1 MKFLVLLAT
10 LLSLNISAADS
21 KTITFSGQNGD
32 SFELETINT
41 VTRYREEDQDT
52 TCTRKVPYETEEC
65 GYETRYR
72 QECRWEPG
80 RDVCRTEYETRCRT
94 VTRYR
99 RECTRGPD
107 RRVCRQTPPRQIC
120 RNGVCRTE
128 PSRQICDTKPGEQIC
143 RQVPYQDRE
152 CTREP
157 RRVCDWVPGRN
168 VCDQV
173 PYQEWVCRMVTR
185 YRDETYPCRRTVR
198 IPYNFDRKVKADV
211 NVAYKNPAQEG
222 LVDFIFTLTEDGDV
236 SVRANDKSQR
246 PLLIGMSKEVQ
257 ADRQD
262 DETST
267 QASFA
272 FSLFDKE
279 TELAPIQKAI
289 TGGGLSKTG
298 AWFTVGKVTK
308 PERIQVKMLI
318 TRKTVLGNV
327 KTPFNKTLRAADL
340 KFQDTSSGT
349 KVLVDLSKFGIELDD
364 KKWTMNVEVSLEFED
379 SIINRT
385 REPLKRSQSFEIRVD

>member
-1 MKFLVLLAT
+1 MKLLVLLAA
-10 LLSLNISAADS
+10 LVSLNISANDS
-21 KTITFSGQNGD
+21 KTITFNGQNGD
-32 SFELETINT
+32 SFELETTNT
-41 VTRYREEDQDT
+41 VTRYREEDRDT

-72 QECRWEPG
+72 QECRYEPG
-80 RDVCRTEYETRCRT
+80 RNVCRTEYERRCRT

-107 RRVCRQTPPRQIC
+107 RRVCRNTPPRQIC
-120 RNGVCRTE
+120 RNGNCRTE
-128 PSRQICDTKPGEQIC
+128 PGRRICDTKPGQQTC

-173 PYQEWVCRMVTR
+173 PYQEWVCRNVTR

-198 IPYNFDRKVKADV
+198 IPYNFDRKVSAEV
-211 NVAYKNPAQEG
+211 NVAYNPTQEG
-222 LVDFIFTLTEDGDV
+222 LIDFIFTLGEDGDV
-236 SVRANDKSQR
+236 TVKANDKSR
-246 PLLIGMSKEVQ
+246 KPLLIGLNKEIQ
-257 ADRQD
+257 ADAQP

-272 FSLFDKE
+272 FSFFDKE
-279 TELAPIQKAI
+279 TELAPIKKSI
-289 TGGGLSKTG
+289 TAGGLTKTA
-298 AWFTVGKVTK
+298 AWFTIGKVTK
-308 PERIQVKMLI
+308 PERIKVKMVI
-318 TRKTVLGNV
+318 TRNTIFGNV
-327 KTPFNKTLRAADL
+327 KTPFNKTLSAGDVR
-340 KFQDTSSGT
+340 FQDVRGGT
-349 KVLVDLSKFGIELDD
+349 KVLVDLSKFGVELDD
-364 KKWTMNVEVSLEFED
+364 KKWTMNVEVGLEFEG
-379 SIINRT
+379 SIINMT